1 MSDTATTSPAP
12 ALPLVLPPEL
22 TIYTVSELL
31 PQWLAWLGAE
41 AASEGPARVQA
52 GGVAEIDG
60 AGLQML
66 VSLQRALAAR
76 GRALELVAP
85 SRALR
90 DACAGAGLSELA
102 PAEAEGAP

>member
-1 MSDTATTSPAP
+1 MSETATTAPAQ
-12 ALPLVLPPEL
+12 ALPLVLPSEL

-41 AASEGPARVQA
+41 AAVDGPARVEA
-52 GGVAEIDG
+52 GDVAEIDG

-85 SRALR
+85 SRVLQ
-90 DACAGAGLSELA
+90 DACAGAGLTDLA
-102 PAEAEGAP
+102 PAVAEGA